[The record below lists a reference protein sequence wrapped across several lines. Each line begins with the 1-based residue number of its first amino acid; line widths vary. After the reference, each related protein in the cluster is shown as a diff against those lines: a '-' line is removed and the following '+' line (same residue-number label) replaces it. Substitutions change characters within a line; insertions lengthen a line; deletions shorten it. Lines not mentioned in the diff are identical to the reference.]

1 MFLIYTVDSESIW
14 TNKEFWSAF
23 IRYGASKELLLIVS
37 GLIFLVLC
45 WGLRKPRKLAGI
57 ADGIDHTVSKI
68 GRVIAWLAL
77 LMVLQQVL
85 VVFMQAIFK
94 QSSMS
99 LGPFLPD
106 FGATP
111 QWFSEELR
119 LYNAL
124 LIVLGTGYT
133 MVEGGHVRVD
143 LIYGGLKHRSKRILD
158 LIGACVLLVPFT
170 LVLWY
175 FSWFYMW
182 RSISSSSVNLSRD
195 MIKFRSWKLESSSN
209 PSGFDDVYLFKILIP
224 VFALVMFVQAISI
237 IFRSIA
243 ALRDKTYLHSL
254 PEPSS
259 GH

>member
-1 MFLIYTVDSESIW
+1 MESENIW
-14 TNKEFWSAF
+14 TNKQFWSEF
-23 IRYGASKELLLIVS
+23 IRYGASKELLFIV
-37 GLIFLVLC
+37 LTLVFLVIC
-45 WGLRKPRKLAGI
+45 WGVMKPNKLAGI
-57 ADGIDHTVSKI
+57 ADSIDTIVSKI
-68 GRVIAWLAL
+68 GRIIAWLAL
-77 LMVLQQVL
+77 LMVIQQVL

-99 LGPFLPD
+99 LGPFLPS

-124 LIVLGTGYT
+124 LIVMGTGYT

-143 LIYGGLKHRSKRILD
+143 IIYGGLRHRTKRIMD

-195 MIKFRSWKLESSSN
+195 TIKFRNWKLESSSN

-224 VFALVMFVQAISI
+224 VFALIMFVQAISI

-243 ALRDKTYLHSL
+243 ALRDKTYLQSL
-254 PEPSS
+254 VQPSS

>member
-1 MFLIYTVDSESIW
+1 MENESIW
-14 TNKEFWSAF
+14 SNKAFWSQF
-23 IRYGASKELLLIVS
+23 IRYGASTELLLIVFS
-37 GLIFLVLC
+37 LVFLIIC
-45 WGLRKPRKLAGI
+45 WGLMKPRRLAAI
-57 ADGIDHTVSKI
+57 ADGIDGTVSKI
-68 GRVIAWLAL
+68 GRLVAWLAL

-99 LGPFLPD
+99 IGPFLPS
-106 FGATP
+106 FNATP

-143 LIYGGLKHRSKRILD
+143 LIYGGLKHRTKRLLD
-158 LIGACVLLVPFT
+158 LIGACVFLVPFT
-170 LVLWY
+170 VVLWY

-195 MIKFRSWKLESSSN
+195 LIKFRTWKLESSSN
-209 PSGFDDVYLFKILIP
+209 PSGFDDVYMFKVLIP
-224 VFALVMFVQAISI
+224 VFALVMFFQAISI
-237 IFRSIA
+237 ILRSIA
-243 ALRDKTYLHSL
+243 ALRDQAYLESL
-254 PEPSS
+254 PQPSS

>member
-1 MFLIYTVDSESIW
+1 MENESIW
-14 TNKEFWSAF
+14 SNKEFWSGF
-23 IRYGASKELLLIVS
+23 IRYGASKELLFVVLGICLLLLFWGLVKPRRLGCVADIIDNSVS
-37 GLIFLVLC
+37 GI
-45 WGLRKPRKLAGI
+45 G
-57 ADGIDHTVSKI
+57 KI
-68 GRVIAWLAL
+68 IAWLAL

-119 LYNAL
+119 LFNAM

-143 LIYGGLKHRSKRILD
+143 LIYGGLKHRTKRLLD
-158 LIGACVLLVPFT
+158 LIGSCLLLVPFT
-170 LVLWY
+170 IVLWY

-182 RSISSSSVNLSRD
+182 RSISNSGVNLSRD
-195 MIKFRSWKLESSSN
+195 IIKFRSWKLEFSSN
-209 PSGFDDVYLFKILIP
+209 PSGFDHVYLFKILIP
-224 VFALVMFVQAISI
+224 IFALIMFLQALSI
-237 IFRSIA
+237 IYRSVA
-243 ALRDKTYLHSL
+243 ALRDKEYLESL

>member
-1 MFLIYTVDSESIW
+1 MENESIW
-14 TNKEFWSAF
+14 TNKAFWSEF
-23 IRYGASKELLLIVS
+23 IRYGASKELMFIVFFF
-37 GLIFLVLC
+37 IFLVIG
-45 WGLRKPRKLAGI
+45 WGIMQPRKLVGI
-57 ADGIDHTVSKI
+57 ADGIDKIVSKI
-68 GRVIAWLAL
+68 GRIVAWLAL
-77 LMVLQQVL
+77 VMVVQQVL

-94 QSSMS
+94 QSAMS
-99 LGPFLPD
+99 LGPFLPS

-143 LIYGGLKHRSKRILD
+143 LIYGGLRHRTKRIMD
-158 LIGACVLLVPFT
+158 LIGACVLLIPFT

-224 VFALVMFVQAISI
+224 IFALVMFIQAISI

-243 ALRDKTYLHSL
+243 ALRDKAYLQSL
-254 PEPSS
+254 PQPSS

>member
-1 MFLIYTVDSESIW
+1 MDSESIW
-14 TNKEFWSAF
+14 SNKEFWSAF
-23 IRYGASKELLLIVS
+23 IRYGASKELLYIVI
-37 GLIFLVLC
+37 GTTLLLLF
-45 WGLRKPRKLAGI
+45 WGLFKPRRLGCV
-57 ADGIDHTVSKI
+57 ADIIDNSVSRIGKI
-68 GRVIAWLAL
+68 IAWLAL

-99 LGPFLPD
+99 LGPFLPS

-119 LYNAL
+119 LFNAL

-143 LIYGGLKHRSKRILD
+143 LIYGGLTHRTKRLLD
-158 LIGACVLLVPFT
+158 LIGACLFLVPFT
-170 LVLWY
+170 IVLWY

-182 RSISSSSVNLSRD
+182 RSISNSGVNLARD
-195 MIKFRSWKLESSSN
+195 IIKFRSWKLEFSSN
-209 PSGFDDVYLFKILIP
+209 PSGFDHVYLFKILIP
-224 VFALVMFVQAISI
+224 IFALIMFLQALSI
-237 IFRSIA
+237 IYRSVA
-243 ALRDKTYLHSL
+243 ALRDREYLESL

>member
-1 MFLIYTVDSESIW
+1 MDSESIW
-14 TNKEFWSAF
+14 ANKEFWSAF
-23 IRYGASKELLLIVS
+23 IRYGASKELLVIVFA
-37 GLIFLVLC
+37 IFLLLLF
-45 WGLRKPRKLAGI
+45 WGFFKPRKLAGI
-57 ADGIDHTVSKI
+57 ADGIDNSVSAI
-68 GRVIAWLAL
+68 GRLIAWLAL
-77 LMVLQQVL
+77 LMVLQQIL

-99 LGPFLPD
+99 LGPFLPS

-119 LYNAL
+119 LFNAL

-143 LIYGGLKHRSKRILD
+143 LIYGGLRHRTKRMLD
-158 LIGACVLLVPFT
+158 LIGACLLLLPFT
-170 LVLWY
+170 IVLWY

-182 RSISSSSVNLSRD
+182 RSISNSGVNLSRD
-195 MIKFRSWKLESSSN
+195 LIKFRSWKLESSSN

-224 VFALVMFVQAISI
+224 VFALVMFVQAVSI
-237 IFRSIA
+237 IFRSVA
-243 ALRDKTYLHSL
+243 ALRDKGYLMSL
-254 PEPSS
+254 SDPSS

>member
-1 MFLIYTVDSESIW
+1 MDNESIW
-14 TNKEFWSAF
+14 SNKEFWSAF
-23 IRYGASKELLLIVS
+23 IRYGASKELFVIVLVFFLLLI
-37 GLIFLVLC
+37 L
-45 WGLRKPRKLAGI
+45 WGLQQPRRLGCV
-57 ADGIDHTVSKI
+57 ADLIDNSVSRIGKI
-68 GRVIAWLAL
+68 VAWLAL

-119 LYNAL
+119 LFNAL

-143 LIYGGLKHRSKRILD
+143 LIYGGLKHRTKRLMD
-158 LIGACVLLVPFT
+158 LIGACILLVPFT

-182 RSISSSSVNLSRD
+182 RSISNSSVNLSRD
-195 MIKFRSWKLESSSN
+195 MIKFRSWKLELSSN
-209 PSGFDDVYLFKILIP
+209 PSGFDHVYLFKILIP
-224 VFALVMFVQAISI
+224 IFALVMFLQGVSI
-237 IFRSIA
+237 ICRSVA
-243 ALRDKTYLHSL
+243 ALRDWEYLESL
-254 PEPSS
+254 PEPSP

>member
-1 MFLIYTVDSESIW
+1 MDNDSIW
-14 TNKEFWSAF
+14 SNKEFWSAF
-23 IRYGASKELLLIVS
+23 IRYGASKELLFIVL
-37 GLIFLVLC
+37 GLILLLVL
-45 WGLRKPRKLAGI
+45 WGLIQPRRLGCV
-57 ADGIDHTVSKI
+57 ADIIDNCVSRVGKI
-68 GRVIAWLAL
+68 IAWIAL
-77 LMVLQQVL
+77 LMVMQQVL

-99 LGPFLPD
+99 LGPFLPS

-143 LIYGGLKHRSKRILD
+143 LIYGGLKHRTKRLLD
-158 LIGACVLLVPFT
+158 LIGSCVLLIPFT
-170 LVLWY
+170 VVLWY

-182 RSISSSSVNLSRD
+182 RSISNSGVNLSRD
-195 MIKFRSWKLESSSN
+195 LIKFRSWKLEHSSN
-209 PSGFDDVYLFKILIP
+209 PSGFDDVFLFKILIP
-224 VFALVMFVQAISI
+224 VFALVMFLQGVSI
-237 IFRSIA
+237 ICRSIA
-243 ALRDKTYLHSL
+243 ALRDKEYLESL
-254 PEPSS
+254 PEPAS

>member
-1 MFLIYTVDSESIW
+1 MDGTSIW
-14 TNKEFWSAF
+14 ENKVFWSEF
-23 IRYGASKELLLIVS
+23 IRYGASKELMFIVFF
-37 GLIFLVLC
+37 LIFLVIG
-45 WGLRKPRKLAGI
+45 WGLVQPRKLAGI
-57 ADGIDHTVSKI
+57 ADGIDTTVSKI
-68 GRVIAWLAL
+68 GRIIAWLAL

-99 LGPFLPD
+99 LGPFLPS

-119 LYNAL
+119 IYNAL

-143 LIYGGLKHRSKRILD
+143 LIYGSLKHRTKRIMD
-158 LIGACVLLVPFT
+158 LIGACVLLIPFT

-195 MIKFRSWKLESSSN
+195 LIKFRTWKLESSSN

-224 VFALVMFVQAISI
+224 IFALVMFIQAISI

-243 ALRDKTYLHSL
+243 ALRDKAYLQSL
-254 PEPSS
+254 PQPSS

>member
-1 MFLIYTVDSESIW
+1 VDNASIW
-14 TNKEFWSAF
+14 SDKEFWSAF
-23 IRYGASKELLLIVS
+23 IRYGASKELLFIVLALFLL
-37 GLIFLVLC
+37 LIF
-45 WGLRKPRKLAGI
+45 WGLAQPRRLGCV
-57 ADGIDHTVSKI
+57 ADVIDNGVSKI
-68 GRVIAWLAL
+68 GKTIAWIAL

-99 LGPFLPD
+99 LGPYLPN

-119 LYNAL
+119 LFNAL

-143 LIYGGLKHRSKRILD
+143 LIYGGLKHRTKRLMD

-182 RSISSSSVNLSRD
+182 RSISNSGVNLSRD
-195 MIKFRSWKLESSSN
+195 LIKFRSWKLELSSN
-209 PSGFDDVYLFKILIP
+209 PSGFDHVYLFKILIP
-224 VFALVMFVQAISI
+224 IFALVMFLQAISI
-237 IFRSIA
+237 ICRSIA
-243 ALRDKTYLHSL
+243 ALRDKDYLESL
-254 PEPSS
+254 PDPSA